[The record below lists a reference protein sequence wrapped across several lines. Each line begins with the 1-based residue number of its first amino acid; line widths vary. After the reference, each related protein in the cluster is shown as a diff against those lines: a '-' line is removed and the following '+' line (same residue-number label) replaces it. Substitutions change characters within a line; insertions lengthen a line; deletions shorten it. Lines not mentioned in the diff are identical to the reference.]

1 MLDVEE
7 DRLASEGRG
16 PVVVHCSA
24 GIGRTGCFIATSI
37 GCQQLKEEGVVDA
50 LSIVCQLRVDRGGM
64 VQTSEQYE
72 FVHHALCLFESRLS
86 PETVQ

>member
-37 GCQQLKEEGVVDA
+37 GCQQLREEGVVDT
-50 LSIVCQLRVDRGGM
+50 LSIVCQLRVDREAA
-64 VQTSEQYE
+64 VWTPTAILIIHFLDPS
-72 FVHHALCLFESRLS
+72 LCLYHFW
-86 PETVQ
+86 PY